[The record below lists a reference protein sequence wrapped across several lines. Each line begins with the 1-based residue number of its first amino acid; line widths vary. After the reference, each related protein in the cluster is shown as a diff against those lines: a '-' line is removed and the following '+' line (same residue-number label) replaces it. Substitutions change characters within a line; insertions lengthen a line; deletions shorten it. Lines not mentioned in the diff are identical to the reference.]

1 MWVRGAAIRP
11 VPAYARVRRAQLERA
26 GRRIEAATDSDDLAQ
41 HLVRFE
47 RAQPELAAQVN
58 RILERPL
65 DETARALGFYV
76 CAALWMAF
84 EDTFGARL
92 TRITREALHATE
104 ESIRVEEEL
113 RREHAE
119 EPLDLEDVVMLEQ
132 PEVVEWVHEHV
143 DAATDVSG
151 DDANLEVDVD
161 DLHLVYRT
169 ALTLAL
175 ALSYGV
181 DPPEGEIAK
190 EIMA

>member
-1 MWVRGAAIRP
+1 MPKFAHL
-11 VPAYARVRRAQLERA
+11 RRSVLDHV
-26 GRRIEAATDSDDLAQ
+26 GKRIEHATETDELAL
-41 HLVRFE
+41 HLARFE
-47 RAQPELAAQVN
+47 RAQPELAIQVN

-65 DETARALGFYV
+65 DETARALGFYL
-76 CAALWMAF
+76 CACLWMGFEEAF
-84 EDTFGARL
+84 GPRLARVS
-92 TRITREALHATE
+92 REALHATE
-104 ESIRVEEEL
+104 ESIRLEEEL

-132 PEVVEWVHEHV
+132 PEIVEWVHEHV
-143 DAATDVSG
+143 DAATDVSLDEATG
-151 DDANLEVDVD
+151 DTSEVDVD

-181 DPPEGEIAK
+181 SPPEGEIAK